1 MRYGIIG
8 CGRIH
13 RNHAQAARRLDGVE
27 LVGVVDFDEPRVQAA
42 AKEWGV
48 PGYTD
53 YHDLVAAGVDAAA
66 ICLPHD
72 LHADVCV
79 DLAEAGIHVLC
90 EKPIATTLEDATRMI
105 EACDAAGVRLGVVF
119 QHRFNENSIL
129 LRRLIDSGA
138 LGTIVMG
145 TAVFQYHK
153 SPADAAYFG
162 WRGNYPQAGGGTL
175 GNFGVHTVDLFL
187 WLMGGVTATRG
198 FVDTLLMGTEVEDT
212 GAVALRFKSGA
223 LGTIAATIASAVSFE
238 SRIVVAGSNATATLT
253 DSTRLEVEY
262 LDGRRHTH
270 AFQGDFDD
278 PSFESKPPYGR
289 GHIGLLHDFAAAIRE
304 GRPPASDGRSA
315 RETQAVITSVYEQ
328 EGGFSGAAHRA

>member
-1 MRYGIIG
+1 VRYGIIG
-8 CGRIH
+8 CGRIY
-13 RNHAQAARRLDGVE
+13 RNHAQAARRIDGVE
-27 LVGVVDFDEPRVQAA
+27 LVGVVDFDEPRAQAA
-42 AKEWGV
+42 AKECGV
-48 PGYTD
+48 PAYA
-53 YHDLVAAGVDAAA
+53 HQQDLLAAGVDAAA

-72 LHADVCV
+72 RHADVCV
-79 DLAEAGIHVLC
+79 ELAQAGVHVLC

-105 EACDAAGVRLGVVF
+105 EACDAAGVQLGVVF
-119 QHRFNENSIL
+119 QHRFNENSML

-145 TAVFQYHK
+145 TAVFQYQK

-162 WRGNYPQAGGGTL
+162 WRGTYAQAGGGTL

-187 WLMGGVTATRG
+187 WLMGGVAATRG

-212 GAVALRFKSGA
+212 GAVALRFESGA

-253 DSTRLEVEY
+253 DSSRLEVEY
-262 LDGRRHTH
+262 VDGRRHTH
-270 AFQGDFDD
+270 VFEGDFED
-278 PSFESKPPYGR
+278 PSFETKPPYGR
-289 GHIGLLHDFAAAIRE
+289 GHIGVLQDFAAAVRD

-328 EGGFSGAAHRA
+328 EGRLTGAAT